1 MTEKQSQK
9 IIEML
14 LAELERK
21 ETDIYFLKR
30 NIENLKKGDVKN
42 G

>member
-1 MTEKQSQK
+1 MTEKQYQK